1 MVAAGELGG
10 GAEAEGGSEP
20 DLAQHL
26 SDAAVRVV
34 EPVDR
39 QRLHEDA
46 VDRMARVQRAIGVL
60 EHHLHQLVEGLVAA
74 RPLLATGDDDPAG
87 PVGIEAAQRAQ
98 HGGLARTRRSEEHTS
113 ELQSLMRISYAVI
126 CLKKKKKKL
135 TKM

>member
-1 MVAAGELGG
+1 MRRRPPRSTRTNTLFPYTTLFRSELVRV
-10 GAEAEGGSEP
+10 AEAEGGSEA

-26 SDAAVRVV
+26 IDAAVRVV

-87 PVGIEAAQRAQ
+87 PGGIEAAQRGQ
-98 HGGLARTRRSEEHTS
+98 HGGLARTRSTDQARPEEH
-113 ELQSLMRISYAVI
+113 
-126 CLKKKKKKL
+126 
-135 TKM
+135 